1 MITLDELRLIH
12 ANFPWFFPAVAF
24 GFGACIG
31 SFLNVCIYRIP
42 AGQSVVRPG
51 SHCACGQPIR
61 WYDNIPI
68 LSWLLLRGRA
78 RCCGRSFS
86 VRYPAIEL
94 LTALVFLLCAL
105 LFPPGKA
112 VCAMLF
118 SSLLI
123 TGTFTDID
131 HMIIPDRCTIGGAV
145 IGVIVSLLVPTL
157 HGHTDDVVVIASLKS
172 GIDALLGLFVGSGI
186 VLWIL
191 IIAEKILGKEAMG
204 FGDVKLLGCIGAFVG
219 WQGAVVSVFGGSI
232 LGVLAT
238 LLWIPFRRQVPDA
251 APGNAP
257 AATPP
262 ATTANASGETPA
274 GEADGPEGEASPG
287 LMGMPI
293 PFGPMLSAAAL
304 LYLFWLHPWVDGY
317 FADIAQVLRELGSSS
332 R

>member
-12 ANFPWFFPAVAF
+12 AAFPWFFPAAAF

-61 WYDNIPI
+61 WHDNIPI
-68 LSWLLLRGRA
+68 LSWLFLRGRA
-78 RCCGRSFS
+78 RCCGRRFS

-94 LTALVFLLCAL
+94 LTALVFLFCAL

-145 IGVIVSLLVPTL
+145 LGVLASLAVPSL
-157 HGHTDDVVVIASLKS
+157 HGHTDEIFMVASLKA
-172 GIDALLGLFVGSGI
+172 GIDSLLGLLVGSGI

-191 IIAEKILGKEAMG
+191 ILAEKILGKEAMG

-219 WQGAVVSVFGGSI
+219 WQGAVVAVFGGSV

-238 LLWIPFRRQVPDA
+238 LAWMPFCRQESGAEGASP
-251 APGNAP
+251 AP
-257 AATPP
+257 ATPP
-262 ATTANASGETPA
+262 ADAPTAAAGTPA
-274 GEADGPEGEASPG
+274 GEADGPVGETSPG

-304 LYLFWLHPWVDGY
+304 LYLLWLHPWVDGY
-317 FADIAQVLRELGSSS
+317 FAEIAQGLQELGGSL